1 MKNTD
6 VLNML
11 DNIER
16 HLAKKEYQEVS
27 DYITR
32 KKIEVNIDK
41 DVSSDYIDKLVKD
54 LK

>member
-1 MKNTD
+1 MNNTD

-11 DNIER
+11 NNIER
-16 HLAKKEYQEVS
+16 HLEKEEYQEIS

-32 KKIEVNIDK
+32 KKIEVNIEK
-41 DVSSDYIDKLVKD
+41 DASSDYIDKLVKN